1 MSRGGEVRT
10 CVEATIRLDSILVG
24 FGRGEAPRDRRG
36 DPSPFDSVGHGPSRR
51 GAVPSLISDAVD
63 AYAVRRLNAR
73 LQFLLMQRR
82 ADAPFGNSWQ
92 AIHARVGPEE
102 TAITAAER
110 ALAETTGLVARTVYS
125 ADYVN
130 QIFDHARDAIVLIPV
145 FAFEVEAQAQ
155 VDPGPD
161 FLGYEWCEREEA
173 TARLLWAG
181 QRWSVRHI
189 DDVIGGGGPEAE
201 FYRIR

>member
-1 MSRGGEVRT
+1 VKE
-10 CVEATIRLDSILVG
+10 TIRPDSIWGG
-24 FGRGEAPRDRRG
+24 FGRRGAQRDRPDDPKSVDSAG
-36 DPSPFDSVGHGPSRR
+36 DGPGRSF
-51 GAVPSLISDAVD
+51 AVPSLISDAVD
-63 AYAVRRLNAR
+63 AYVVRRLNAR

-82 ADAPFGNSWQ
+82 ADAPFGSSWQ
-92 AIHARVGPEE
+92 AIHARIGPEE
-102 TAITAAER
+102 TAIIAAER
-110 ALAETTGLVARTVYS
+110 ALAETTRLVARTVYS

-145 FAFEVEAQAQ
+145 FVFEVEAQARI
-155 VDPGPD
+155 DPGPD

-189 DDVIGGGGPEAE
+189 DDVIGAGGPEAE

>member
-1 MSRGGEVRT
+1 V
-10 CVEATIRLDSILVG
+10 
-24 FGRGEAPRDRRG
+24 
-36 DPSPFDSVGHGPSRR
+36 
-51 GAVPSLISDAVD
+51 VPSLISDAVD
-63 AYAVRRLNAR
+63 AYVVRRLNAR

-82 ADAPFGNSWQ
+82 ADAPFGSSWQ
-92 AIHARVGPEE
+92 AIHARIAPEE
-102 TAITAAER
+102 TAIIAAER

-130 QIFDHARDAIVLIPV
+130 QIFDHTRDAIVLIPV
-145 FAFEVEAQAQ
+145 FAFEVEAQAGI
-155 VDPGPD
+155 DPGPD

-189 DDVIGGGGPEAE
+189 DDVIGAGGPTAE

>member
-1 MSRGGEVRT
+1 MLRGGVGRT
-10 CVEATIRLDSILVG
+10 YEAEMSRLDSISDG
-24 FGRGEAPRDRRG
+24 FDRGEDLKDRRG
-36 DPSPFDSVGHGPSRR
+36 DPLPFNSIGIFAGRIF
-51 GAVPSLISDAVD
+51 AVPSLIADAVD
-63 AYAVRRLNAR
+63 AYVIRRLNAR

-92 AIHARVGPEE
+92 AIHARVESEE
-102 TAITAAER
+102 TAIMAAER
-110 ALAETTGLVARTVYS
+110 ALAETTGLVAQAVYS

-145 FAFEVEAQAQ
+145 FAFEVEPRAGI
-155 VDPGPD
+155 DPGPD

-189 DDVIGGGGPEAE
+189 DDVIGGGGPVAE

>member
-1 MSRGGEVRT
+1 MIRQDLTWGEFGPGVAPSDRAGDSKTVRSASD
-10 CVEATIRLDSILVG
+10 VS
-24 FGRGEAPRDRRG
+24 GRSFAL
-36 DPSPFDSVGHGPSRR
+36 
-51 GAVPSLISDAVD
+51 PSLISDAVD
-63 AYAVRRLNAR
+63 AYVFRRLNAR

-82 ADAPFGNSWQ
+82 ADAPLGSSWQ

-102 TAITAAER
+102 TAIIAAER
-110 ALAETTGLVARTVYS
+110 ALTESTGLVARTIYS

-130 QIFDHARDAIVLIPV
+130 QIFDHARDAVVLIPV
-145 FAFEVEAQAQ
+145 FAFEVEAQSGIA
-155 VDPGPD
+155 PGPD

-189 DDVIGGGGPEAE
+189 DDVIGAGGPAAE

>member
-1 MSRGGEVRT
+1 M
-10 CVEATIRLDSILVG
+10 
-24 FGRGEAPRDRRG
+24 
-36 DPSPFDSVGHGPSRR
+36 
-51 GAVPSLISDAVD
+51 PSLISDAVD
-63 AYAVRRLNAR
+63 AYVIRRLNAR

-82 ADAPFGNSWQ
+82 ADAPFGGSWQ
-92 AIHARVGPEE
+92 AIHARVEPEE
-102 TAITAAER
+102 TAIIAAER
-110 ALAETTGLVARTVYS
+110 ALTETTGLVARTIYS

-145 FAFEVEAQAQ
+145 FAFEVEAQAGI
-155 VDPGPD
+155 DPGPD

-189 DDVIGGGGPEAE
+189 DDVIGAGGPAAE

>member
-1 MSRGGEVRT
+1 
-10 CVEATIRLDSILVG
+10 VEEAIRPDLIWGG

-36 DPSPFDSVGHGPSRR
+36 DPQLFDSVCDGPGRSFT
-51 GAVPSLISDAVD
+51 VPSLISDAVD
-63 AYAVRRLNAR
+63 AYVVRRLNAR

-82 ADAPFGNSWQ
+82 ADAPFGSSWQ
-92 AIHARVGPEE
+92 AIHARVGPDE
-102 TAITAAER
+102 TAIMAAER
-110 ALAETTGLVARTVYS
+110 ALGETTGLVPLTIYS

-130 QIFDHARDAIVLIPV
+130 QIFDHARDAVILIPV
-145 FAFEVEAQAQ
+145 FAFEVEPQAGI
-155 VDPGPD
+155 DPGPD

-189 DDVIGGGGPEAE
+189 DDVIGGGGPAAE